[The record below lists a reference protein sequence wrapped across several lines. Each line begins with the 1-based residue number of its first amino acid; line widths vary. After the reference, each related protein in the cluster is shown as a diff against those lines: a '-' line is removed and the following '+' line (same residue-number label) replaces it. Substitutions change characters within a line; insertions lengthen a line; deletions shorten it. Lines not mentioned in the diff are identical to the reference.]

1 MKEGNSRLYDAFG
14 ELLYVLAMADG
25 KVQEEELAELKSLL
39 LAHSW
44 GKEIVWSFNYESNKD
59 GNVEDVYQK
68 VFHACVAIGPNPEYA
83 LMLEVL
89 EKVAESSL
97 GVVEEERKVIE
108 RFKADLLRE
117 FGK

>member
-1 MKEGNSRLYDAFG
+1 MKAGNYRLYDAFG

-25 KVQEEELAELKSLL
+25 EVQQEEISTLSTLL
-39 LAHSW
+39 NKHEW
-44 GKEIVWSFNYESNKD
+44 TREVVWSFDYESKKKNTIENTYM
-59 GNVEDVYQK
+59 NVFY
-68 VFHACVAIGPNPEYA
+68 ACVDIGPNPEYA